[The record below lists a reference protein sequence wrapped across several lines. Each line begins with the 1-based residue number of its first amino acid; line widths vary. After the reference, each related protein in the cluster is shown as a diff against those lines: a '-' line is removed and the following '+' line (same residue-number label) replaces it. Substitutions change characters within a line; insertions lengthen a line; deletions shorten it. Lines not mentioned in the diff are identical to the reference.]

1 MVKTIAAVV
10 AALAALAGT
19 CPVPAHGVGS
29 NSSCTIDT
37 ELRLGARSPDV
48 ICLEVAL
55 RSLGYGDIHGP
66 DTFFGVSTRRAVL
79 QFQTANGLGVDGIFG
94 PRSNAALTALLTP
107 VVPSRPPAAPV
118 PAAVIESRV
127 IGTSV
132 QGRPIVAD
140 RMGTPGGRVVLLIGM
155 IHGDEQQGARIT
167 TLLRTMPTPAGVDL
181 WLIDTMNPDG
191 QAANTRENANQVDLN
206 RNFEVGW
213 SYIAKSPDHHQYSGE
228 APADQPE
235 TMAVENFI
243 REIQPSIGIWYHQD
257 ANSISTSGA
266 NKIVPRT
273 YGQLV
278 GLSPANVPCSQKC
291 TGTAGTFAN
300 TTVPGSTNFLVEL
313 PGSDQVTA
321 AMIRRHAEAVLAV
334 ALL

>member
-1 MVKTIAAVV
+1 MRRTFVAVV
-10 AALAALAGT
+10 VAIVALSGGADARVLS
-19 CPVPAHGVGS
+19 VGS
-29 NSSCTIDT
+29 TSPCTIDT
-37 ELRLGARSPDV
+37 ELRLGSRSPDV

-55 RSLGYGDIHGP
+55 RALGYVDIYGP
-66 DTFFGVSTRRAVL
+66 DTFFGVSTRQAVL

-94 PRSNAALTALLTP
+94 PRSNAELTALVTP
-107 VVPSRPPAAPV
+107 VAPAQLDVPTL

-132 QGRPIVAD
+132 QGRPIIAD

-155 IHGDEQQGARIT
+155 IHGDEQKGAQIT
-167 TLLRTMPTPAGVDL
+167 ALLRTMPTPAGIDL

-213 SYIAKSPDHHQYSGE
+213 SYIAKGPDHRQYSGE

-235 TMAVENFI
+235 TIAVESFI

-266 NKIVPRT
+266 NKIISTT

-278 GLSPANVPCSQKC
+278 GLSPANVPCSQRC

-300 TTVPGSTNFLVEL
+300 ATVPGSTNFLVEL

>member
-1 MVKTIAAVV
+1 MRRTIAGLVTAVIALVGVV
-10 AALAALAGT
+10 AM
-19 CPVPAHGVGS
+19 PANSVGS
-29 NSSCTIDT
+29 SSSCTIDT
-37 ELRLGARSPDV
+37 ELRLGSRSPDV

-55 RSLGYGDIHGP
+55 RSLGYTHIHGP

-94 PRSNAALTALLTP
+94 PRSNAALGALLAP
-107 VVPSRPPAAPV
+107 VAPARPAAPTV
-118 PAAVIESRV
+118 PAAIIESRV
-127 IGTSV
+127 IGRSV

-155 IHGDEQQGARIT
+155 IHGDEQKGAQIT
-167 TLLRTMPTPAGVDL
+167 ALLRTMPTPAGVDL

-213 SYIAKSPDHHQYSGE
+213 SYIPKGPDHHQYSGE
-228 APADQPE
+228 AAADQPE
-235 TMAVENFI
+235 TIAVENFI

-266 NKIVPRT
+266 NKVIPRT

-278 GLSPANVPCSQKC
+278 GLRPANVPCSQKC

-300 TTVPGSTNFLVEL
+300 ASVPGSTNFLVEL
-313 PGSDQVTA
+313 PGSAQVTPE
-321 AMIRRHAEAVLAV
+321 MVRRHAEAVLAV
-334 ALL
+334 AVL